1 MFGIN
6 KEKWEELN
14 GLNTASEIYQQP
26 DLWLEVLSI
35 IESNK
40 DEIDKFM
47 NKNLNKKGVRI
58 IFSGAGT
65 SAYVGEIVA
74 PYLDRE
80 KKHSYQA
87 IGTTDI
93 VANPT
98 TYLEKDIPT
107 IMVSFARSGNSP
119 ESVATY
125 ELANEIVDDISH
137 VFITCNAEGKLADI
151 SKTDDNILLL
161 LMPEES
167 NDKGFAMTSSFSCM
181 TLTAGLI
188 FDMENIESNKKQVV
202 EMETI
207 AKDVLNE
214 GYKNLETLLDYDYER
229 IVYLGSDSLYGLA
242 KESALKLL
250 ELTRGQIIAHS
261 ETVLGFR
268 HGPKSIVNDH
278 TLIFV
283 YISEDD
289 YSRKYDLD
297 ILNELYHDI
306 GDHKVISIS
315 KQANS
320 ELEERSHHQLS
331 LMGSNSNIENQ
342 ILLSLLYALY
352 AQVFSLLASV
362 KSGVQPDNPNPSGS
376 VNRVVQGVIIHQYK

>member
-6 KEKWEELN
+6 KERWEELN
-14 GLNTASEIYQQP
+14 GWNTSSEIYQQP
-26 DLWLEVLSI
+26 DLWLEVLSTI
-35 IESNK
+35 QSNE
-40 DEIDKFM
+40 DEINKFM
-47 NKNLNKKGVRI
+47 EKNLNEERVRV
-58 IFSGAGT
+58 IFTGAGT

-80 KKHSYQA
+80 KKHSYEA

-98 TYLEKDIPT
+98 TYLGKDIPT

-125 ELANEIVDDISH
+125 ELANELVDDISH

-161 LMPEES
+161 LMPEQS

-181 TLTAGLI
+181 TLTAALI
-188 FDMENIESNKKQVV
+188 FDMENIENNEKQVV

-207 AKDVLNE
+207 AKDILNE
-214 GYKNLETLLDYDYER
+214 GYKNLEKLLDYDYER

-268 HGPKSIVNDH
+268 HGPKSIVNDD
-278 TLIFV
+278 TLVFV

-315 KQANS
+315 KQVNS
-320 ELEERSHHQLS
+320 ELEERSHHQL
-331 LMGSNSNIENQ
+331 LLTEVNSNIKNQ
-342 ILLSLLYALY
+342 VLVSLLYVLY

-362 KSGVQPDNPNPSGS
+362 KSGVEPDNPNPSGS